1 MKNNYYFLCILSLSL
16 LIACHSRTDDN
27 TPVDTN
33 DTTVANTS
41 APVTVAKDSLWAF
54 PQGVE
59 MLLPDQYRKESTGY
73 PQNVSSK
80 TWMEL
85 YKDDKTGEWKIGK
98 ANLKISYGFD
108 ECAGEDIM
116 KIRSEHENTVLFFTP
131 FEGLSERMVT
141 AMENINL
148 LPGTEVAITLDGASV
163 QLNIKGIVLDEE
175 ENLVPV
181 NQLHKDTDGNIYL
194 EKIKPFSLSLA
205 TNEITYPLVD
215 LPEVIGA
222 VPKLIWAGDLN
233 GDALPDMI
241 LQLNDFYESNHLYF
255 FLSDKNEKQK
265 PLKKLGDILVN
276 NDC

>member
-1 MKNNYYFLCILSLSL
+1 MKNNYYFLCILSLGL
-16 LIACHSRTDDN
+16 LIACNGRTDGN
-27 TPVDTN
+27 PPVETN

-41 APVTVAKDSLWAF
+41 TLVTVAHDSLPAF

-59 MLLPDQYRKESTGY
+59 MLLPGQYRKESTGY
-73 PQNVSSK
+73 PKNVSSK

-116 KIRSEHENTVLFFTP
+116 IIRSEHENAVLFFTP
-131 FEGLSERMVT
+131 FDGLSERLVT
-141 AMENINL
+141 AKENINL
-148 LPGTEVAITLDGASV
+148 LPGTEVTIALDGFPV
-163 QLNIKGIVLDEE
+163 QLNLKGVVLDEE
-175 ENLVPV
+175 ENPVPV
-181 NQLHKDTDGNIYL
+181 NQLQKDTEGNIYL
-194 EKIKPFSLSLA
+194 EKIKPFSLSLT
-205 TNEITYPLVD
+205 TNGITYPLVD
-215 LPEVIGA
+215 LPEIIGA

-241 LQLNDFYESNHLYF
+241 LQLSDFYESEHLYF

-265 PLKKLGDILVN
+265 TLKKLGDILVN